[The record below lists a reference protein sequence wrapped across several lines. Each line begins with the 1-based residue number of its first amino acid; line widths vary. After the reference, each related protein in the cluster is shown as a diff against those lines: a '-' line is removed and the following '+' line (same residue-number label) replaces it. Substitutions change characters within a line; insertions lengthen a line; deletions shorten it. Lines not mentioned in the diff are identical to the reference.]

1 MVSSVETAKKILED
15 EVKNAPY
22 TNDDPFSN
30 ATSFRKII
38 EYIYLCVVDENVS
51 REEAKAWLYDLYKNQ
66 SKHDHAIFCS
76 RVDAINSFFLP
87 FGICQMTSLTLHL
100 SALE

>member
-38 EYIYLCVVDENVS
+38 EYIYRVS
-51 REEAKAWLYDLYKNQ
+51 
-66 SKHDHAIFCS
+66 SSMF
-76 RVDAINSFFLP
+76 SFLIMF
-87 FGICQMTSLTLHL
+87 
-100 SALE
+100 

>member
-1 MVSSVETAKKILED
+1 MED

-51 REEAKAWLYDLYKNQ
+51 REEAKAWLCDLYKNQ

-76 RVDAINSFFLP
+76 RVDAI
-87 FGICQMTSLTLHL
+87 I
-100 SALE
+100 SAIEYLKMNNKIV

>member
-51 REEAKAWLYDLYKNQ
+51 REEAKTWLYDLYKNQ

-76 RVDAINSFFLP
+76 RVDAI
-87 FGICQMTSLTLHL
+87 I
-100 SALE
+100 SAIEYLKMNTKIV

>member
-51 REEAKAWLYDLYKNQ
+51 REEAFMTYIKINQ
-66 SKHDHAIFCS
+66 SMIMQ
-76 RVDAINSFFLP
+76 SFVL
-87 FGICQMTSLTLHL
+87 G
-100 SALE
+100 

>member
-38 EYIYLCVVDENVS
+38 EYIYICVVDENVS
-51 REEAKAWLYDLYKNQ
+51 REEAKTWLYDLYKNQ

-76 RVDAINSFFLP
+76 RVDAI
-87 FGICQMTSLTLHL
+87 I
-100 SALE
+100 SAIEYLKMNNKIV

>member
-22 TNDDPFSN
+22 TNDVPFSN

-38 EYIYLCVVDENVS
+38 EYMYVSVIDENVS
-51 REEAKAWLYDLYKNQ
+51 RV
-66 SKHDHAIFCS
+66 
-76 RVDAINSFFLP
+76 RV
-87 FGICQMTSLTLHL
+87 G
-100 SALE
+100 